1 MKKIIY
7 FTLFLSMILYSC
19 EKTPEAGFHT
29 DTDEPVVGNTV
40 YFYNDSQN
48 ADRFEWDFGD
58 GYISEEPNP
67 THIFAANGTFEVRLT
82 AISKSGHESVSS
94 LTLNVVIPTLLEIE
108 VAEYYDQL
116 VVPAASVILY
126 PTITDW
132 DNQTNSVYE
141 GFTDENGIVVFSGLD
156 PFVYYVDVWEQNY
169 DNYALR
175 AEDIGF
181 VRTPEIIPHQI
192 NRFTAWVD
200 YVVHTK
206 GTAGGTR
213 EMVIRKLQRK
223 APEQV
228 QTGTDTQNWRDLYNR
243 RVNK

>member
-7 FTLFLSMILYSC
+7 FSLFLSVILYSC
-19 EKTPEAGFHT
+19 EEAPEAGFHT
-29 DTDEPVVGNTV
+29 DTDEAVVGNAV
-40 YFYNDSQN
+40 FFYNDSHN
-48 ADRFEWDFGD
+48 AESFEWDFGD
-58 GYISEEPNP
+58 GYISNDPEPV
-67 THIFAANGTFEVRLT
+67 HIFEANGTFEVRLT
-82 AISKSGHESVSS
+82 AISKNGRKSVSS
-94 LTLNVVIPTLLEIE
+94 LSLNVVIPTLLEIE
-108 VAEYYDQL
+108 VAEYYDQY
-116 VVPAASVILY
+116 VVPAASVIIY

-141 GFTDENGIVVFSGLD
+141 GFTDDNGIVVFSGLD

-175 AEDIGF
+175 AEDMGF

-200 YVVHTK
+200 YVVHAK

-223 APEQV
+223 APEQL
-228 QTGTDTQNWRDLYNR
+228 QTVTDTQNWRDLYNR
-243 RVNK
+243 RANK